1 MMRAATSIFLMLVMF
16 LAACSYS
23 SSEIYYASPVPGDTA
38 TVVLSTNLDNID
50 TVVISDSL
58 LFKYRAEIENGELY
72 FTSASVGPVT
82 LYQHATDYDPDTLMG
97 PFVLRDSFWIWSDP
111 ATDTGLYSLLFTV
124 YYSSN
129 TNSLGDELGIEADI
143 LKLEFDLLVEGGEK

>member
-1 MMRAATSIFLMLVMF
+1 MRACISIFLILAMF

-23 SSEIYYASPVPGDTA
+23 SSEIYYANPVPGDTA
-38 TVVLSTNLDNID
+38 TVMLSTNLDTID

-72 FTSASVGPVT
+72 FTSASIGTTT
-82 LYQHATDYDPDTLMG
+82 LYQYATDYDPDTVIG
-97 PFVLRDSFWIWSDP
+97 PYVLTDSFWIWSDP
-111 ATDTGLYSLLFTV
+111 ATDTGLYSLLFTL

-129 TNSLGDELGIEADI
+129 TNSLGDQLGVEADI
-143 LKLEFDLLVEGGEK
+143 LNLEFELFVEGGGK

>member
-1 MMRAATSIFLMLVMF
+1 MMRATTSIFLMLAMF

-72 FTSASVGPVT
+72 FTSASVGPTT

-97 PFVLRDSFWIWSDP
+97 PFVLRDSFWIWSNP
-111 ATDTGLYSLLFTV
+111 ATDTALYSLLFTV

-129 TNSLGDELGIEADI
+129 TNSLGDKLGIEADI

>member
-1 MMRAATSIFLMLVMF
+1 MMRASTSIFLILAMF

-50 TVVISDSL
+50 TAVVSDSL
-58 LFKYRAEIENGELY
+58 LFKYRAEIEYGELY
-72 FTSASVGPVT
+72 FTSASIGSTT

-97 PFVLRDSFWIWSDP
+97 PFVLRDSFWIWSDQ

-129 TNSLGDELGIEADI
+129 TNSLGDVLNIEADI
-143 LKLEFDLLVEGGEK
+143 LKLEFDLLVEGGEQ

>member
-1 MMRAATSIFLMLVMF
+1 MMRASTSIFLMLAMF

-50 TVVISDSL
+50 TAVISDSL

-72 FTSASVGPVT
+72 FTSASVGTTT

-97 PFVLRDSFWIWSDP
+97 PFVLRDSFWIWSNP
-111 ATDTGLYSLLFTV
+111 ATDTALYSLLFTV

-129 TNSLGDELGIEADI
+129 TNSLGDKLGIEADI
-143 LKLEFDLLVEGGEK
+143 LTMEFDLLVEGGEK